1 LLVVAVAAV
10 TVAFTA
16 LAIRGAHPGD
26 VADAIRDSNPLW
38 LIPALLVLGIGVWL
52 RALRWQVLFPPESRP
67 GLWPVTA
74 STLIGY
80 FFTQILPLRAGEVAR
95 VVALNQRSGTS
106 RAEIAGTVVIERVY
120 DLIALLG
127 LLFVLVP
134 WLPEVTWLRAAA
146 GFAAA
151 VLLVV
156 LLAAAALVHWGDRA
170 VHAAL
175 RPFGRLPFVPSAQL
189 EEIGTN
195 LARGLAG
202 LRHGRLAAWAFVLT
216 VVSWVVLGLSGWL
229 VFVAFDLGL
238 SPAAGIFT
246 LIALG
251 LSAVLP
257 AGPSGIRG
265 RRARGVRRRRLDGA
279 LRRARPPRAQLRPV
293 RDRGARRPA
302 LPRPHSRSAHCR
314 IGGHRPRKLGTHAR
328 GQDRRSRRP
337 GVP

>member
-1 LLVVAVAAV
+1 MSRRALLIVAVAAV

-16 LAIRGAHPGD
+16 LAIRGAHLED
-26 VADAIRDSNPLW
+26 VVDAIRDSNPLW
-38 LIPALLVLGIGVWL
+38 LIPALLVLGLGVWL
-52 RALRWQVLFPPESRP
+52 RAVRWQVLFPPESRP
-67 GLWPVTA
+67 ALWPVTA

-95 VVALNQRSGTS
+95 VIALNQRSGVS

-134 WLPEVTWLRAAA
+134 WLPDVTWLRAAA

-156 LLAAAALVHWGDRA
+156 LLVVAALVRWGDSA
-170 VHAAL
+170 VHRAL

-195 LARGLAG
+195 LARGLGG
-202 LRHGRLAAWAFVLT
+202 LRNLRLAAWAFVLT
-216 VVSWVVLGLSGWL
+216 VVSWVVLGLSAWF

-257 AGPSGIRG
+257 AGPSGI
-265 RRARGVRRRRLDGA
+265 GVFEAAVVVA
-279 LRRARPPRAQLRPV
+279 LRAYGVDDSTALSAALVLHALNFIPFVIAGLAVLRFHVRAPE
-293 RDRGARRPA
+293 ARTAGLADSGRE
-302 LPRPHSRSAHCR
+302 S
-314 IGGHRPRKLGTHAR
+314 
-328 GQDRRSRRP
+328 
-337 GVP
+337 

>member
-1 LLVVAVAAV
+1 VSRRALLVVAVAAV

-16 LAIRGAHPGD
+16 LAIRGAHPED

-38 LIPALLVLGIGVWL
+38 LIPALLVLAFGVWL
-52 RALRWQVLFPPESRP
+52 RALRWQVLFPPRSRP

-146 GFAAA
+146 GFGAAI
-151 VLLVV
+151 LLVV
-156 LLAAAALVHWGDRA
+156 LLAAAALVRWGDRA
-170 VHAAL
+170 VHRAL

-202 LRHGRLAAWAFVLT
+202 LRNSRLAAWAFVLT
-216 VVSWVVLGLSGWL
+216 VVSWVVLGLSAWL

-257 AGPSGIRG
+257 AGPSGIGVFEAAVVVALGAYGVDDSTALSAALVLHALNFVPFVIAGLAVLRFHVRIPEARTAGLADTG
-265 RRARGVRRRRLDGA
+265 RE
-279 LRRARPPRAQLRPV
+279 
-293 RDRGARRPA
+293 
-302 LPRPHSRSAHCR
+302 S
-314 IGGHRPRKLGTHAR
+314 
-328 GQDRRSRRP
+328 
-337 GVP
+337 